1 MNQSINDLKS
11 NIWKYYLCIAL
22 RQSVFFYLPISVF
35 FLLNKG
41 LSILQIMN
49 ILAVYFITIVLLEI
63 PSGAVA
69 DIIGRKKTYAFG
81 MLIIGICVL
90 SYIFVETYIGFIFI
104 EMLYGLGFA
113 LQSGANT
120 ALIWDT
126 LKNLKKEKD
135 FKKIQGKAQ
144 GIGLITVT
152 FTSLFAGWIYS
163 ININFPLILSSIF
176 LFIGFFVALSFKEP
190 NRYSEKIRLRETLS
204 LTKESA
210 SFTINHKQLL
220 WLILFSSAFLAFGR
234 AIFWL
239 FQKFFLDTGIN
250 IIYIGIIFSGATL
263 IAAFS
268 SILAHRIEKI
278 MGRNLSFIIM
288 FAFTFFALLFLSSG
302 NIYFGISAI
311 ILTQFVLGY
320 SNPIIT
326 DYINIL
332 SHSRNRATVLSVFSF
347 STNLMIGILL
357 PFVGWLAEIYTLP
370 QAFLMSASLFFAIN
384 ILLLISRALRLKK
397 KADK

>member
-1 MNQSINDLKS
+1 
-11 NIWKYYLCIAL
+11 
-22 RQSVFFYLPISVF
+22 F